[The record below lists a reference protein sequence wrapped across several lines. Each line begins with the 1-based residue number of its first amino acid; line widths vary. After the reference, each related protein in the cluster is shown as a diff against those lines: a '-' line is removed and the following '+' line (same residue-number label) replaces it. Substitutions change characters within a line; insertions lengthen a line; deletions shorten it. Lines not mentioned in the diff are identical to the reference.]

1 MLYSRTM
8 EKRLRSVTFL
18 NMVAKKCDITISPN
32 VLTNPETMNQ
42 IHFFTFFLFTEVKV
56 WGLKSLSL
64 PFFTD
69 FVNCSRMGNKE
80 WVYTVKGCVIVA
92 DERHLQYWGQSL
104 LVTITQLFYSV
115 NPLLITQSIHQQTF

>member
-1 MLYSRTM
+1 M
-8 EKRLRSVTFL
+8 EKRLRSATFL
-18 NMVAKKCDITISPN
+18 NLVAGLLVANSDIMSSPN

-80 WVYTVKGCVIVA
+80 
-92 DERHLQYWGQSL
+92 
-104 LVTITQLFYSV
+104 
-115 NPLLITQSIHQQTF
+115 